1 MRCIDKFHPSIT
13 AYLQITGGSNTK
25 LFFKIYTR
33 SEFCS
38 KSPLEELAGWE
49 FTILL
54 FCSLTLW
61 LVRDKHWGLQ
71 CNNEYEFN
79 QVNRG
84 LSDLLISLLWTS
96 NMRCEAPTAGCAEV
110 SLSSVVYAMT
120 GLDNCPLLCCQSLC
134 SIKWIGAFL
143 GMKIF

>member
-38 KSPLEELAGWE
+38 KSPLKELAGWE

-54 FCSLTLW
+54 FCTLTLR

-84 LSDLLISLLWTS
+84 LSDLSIHFVDINLG
-96 NMRCEAPTAGCAEV
+96 CEAPPDDEALKFDDIGF
-110 SLSSVVYAMT
+110 
-120 GLDNCPLLCCQSLC
+120 LDCDA
-134 SIKWIGAFL
+134 IGQ
-143 GMKIF
+143 